1 MGRTLHRRLDRL
13 YDGGHGADQL
23 PESFGRT
30 GFAGDVNASVRSG
43 EDESSQGL
51 GGRGDRDVGRCR
63 RWAGGDRP
71 LGAVAFGRIVRPV
84 EAEVPA
90 SWLVVVGGEVDG
102 LDGGAEQMLS
112 VQRLAGLGPASA

>member
-1 MGRTLHRRLDRL
+1 MLHRRLNGL

-30 GFAGDVNASVRSG
+30 GFAGDVDAGVRSG
-43 EDESSQGL
+43 ENEGGQGL
-51 GGRGDRDVGRCR
+51 SGRGDRDVGRCWR
-63 RWAGGDRP
+63 RAGGDRP
-71 LGAVAFGRIVRPV
+71 LGAVAFGQVVRPV

-102 LDGGAEQMLS
+102 LDGGTEQVLA
-112 VQRLAGLGPASA
+112 VQRLAGLGPAPGVP